1 SGGTTGGS
9 TDIGG
14 IIYDVSKVGTY
25 GTLYVKSTTGEY
37 VYVPDDAAIEA
48 AKTAGNTD
56 AFTFTAND
64 GSVNGTTPFNVTI
77 NGVNDTPTLAAPT
90 APTYTDTAADD
101 TFANSTGTLVGADRD
116 NDPLTYGITGGTT
129 GGSTNVGGII
139 YDVSKVGTYGTLYVK
154 SSTGQYVYVP
164 LDSAIEALKTNT
176 SDDFT
181 VTTTD
186 GSLSASRPF
195 SVTLNGANDTPD
207 LAAVIAPTYTDTA
220 TNDTFSNSTGTLSAT
235 DRDNDPLSYGISGGT
250 TGGSTV
256 IG

>member
-1 SGGTTGGS
+1 
-9 TDIGG
+9 
-14 IIYDVSKVGTY
+14 SKVGAY

-139 YDVSKVGTYGTLYVK
+139 YDVWAHVSSRAIFVK
-154 SSTGQYVYVP
+154 SSTSQDGYEP
-164 LDSAIEALKTNT
+164 LDSAIEAQKT
-176 SDDFT
+176 
-181 VTTTD
+181 
-186 GSLSASRPF
+186 
-195 SVTLNGANDTPD
+195 
-207 LAAVIAPTYTDTA
+207 
-220 TNDTFSNSTGTLSAT
+220 
-235 DRDNDPLSYGISGGT
+235 
-250 TGGSTV
+250 
-256 IG
+256 